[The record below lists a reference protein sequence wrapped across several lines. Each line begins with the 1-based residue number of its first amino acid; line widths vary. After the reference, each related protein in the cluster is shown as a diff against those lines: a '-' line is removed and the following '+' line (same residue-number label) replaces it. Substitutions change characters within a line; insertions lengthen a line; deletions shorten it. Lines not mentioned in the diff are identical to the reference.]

1 MNGDGVRPA
10 TIVPLGLQGAEAVQ
24 ELAYPTDLARAQE
37 LFDGTGVGPIEV
49 TFTFGAGAS
58 TEGGVSVDTLAA
70 KLQSDLQQINGL
82 TVKLNPMDPAQ
93 RLEEYRAGKLQFTYS
108 SWTPDFA
115 DVSSYSDP
123 FGASAGSAA
132 KRVGYAFP
140 EVDEMLAAGI
150 AELDPEARELI
161 YIDVQKRLIDDAA
174 FIVLDQ
180 PTDDKPASKA
190 VQGAT
195 THSIVQIQ
203 LRGASKTA

>member
-1 MNGDGVRPA
+1 V
-10 TIVPLGLQGAEAVQ
+10 
-24 ELAYPTDLARAQE
+24 TDLAKAQE
-37 LFDGTGVGPIEV
+37 LFDGTGVGPVEV

-58 TEGGVSVDTLAA
+58 TAGGVSNDTLAA
-70 KLQSDLQQINGL
+70 KVQSDLQKINGL

-93 RLEEYRAGKLQFTYS
+93 RLEDYRAGKLQFTYS

-123 FGASAGSAA
+123 FGASTGSAA

-140 EVDEMLAAGI
+140 EVDDMLANGI
-150 AELDPEARELI
+150 AELDAEARKQI
-161 YIDVQKRLIDDAA
+161 YIDVQKRLIDDVA
-174 FIVLDQ
+174 FLVIAQ
-180 PTDDKPASKA
+180 PTDNKPASKA
-190 VQGAT
+190 VQGVT